1 MITEKNKKANKET
14 ISEEFPCQSHSFHII
29 KKFISLFFIFEV
41 GLVTYICL
49 FLMSLPL
56 IVAKYRIKNYSYTI
70 RKENI

>member
-1 MITEKNKKANKET
+1 M
-14 ISEEFPCQSHSFHII
+14 SVSLFHII

-41 GLVTYICL
+41 GLVTYIFL

-56 IVAKYRIKNYSYTI
+56 IVKKYGIKNYSYTI